1 MPPARRIRN
10 PVTMDDPA
18 RRHQQIQAEL
28 ARIGI
33 TLPGSL
39 TSRTT
44 RCQRPGCHCRATP
57 PVLHGPYPTWTRKAG
72 ARSITKTLT
81 AEEAERLRPYF
92 TAHRRLRQLI
102 TELEAISI
110 ELAAQ
115 PPAPGTPE
123 DQPGEAGTSPR
134 QASPDRNG
142 QNTGRSARLTR
153 EPGTAPRKPH
163 VTPGQRVLSLAHE
176 LLRPTR
182 WPLAS
187 FAIGPQCW
195 SGGTTPPEPPC
206 GRFSCCGWAPTAW
219 FRRRGPGS
227 GAGPGSGGDRH
238 VLFRWPA

>member
-110 ELAAQ
+110 ELAGQ
-115 PPAPGTPE
+115 PPAPGTPRRPARRSRN
-123 DQPGEAGTSPR
+123 QPPGGE
-134 QASPDRNG
+134 PDRNR

-153 EPGTAPRKPH
+153 EP
-163 VTPGQRVLSLAHE
+163 
-176 LLRPTR
+176 RP
-182 WPLAS
+182 AS
-187 FAIGPQCW
+187 H
-195 SGGTTPPEPPC
+195 T
-206 GRFSCCGWAPTAW
+206 
-219 FRRRGPGS
+219 
-227 GAGPGSGGDRH
+227 
-238 VLFRWPA
+238 